1 MKNKKTIK
9 KIVIGLV
16 VAILLLG
23 VYAVLTSE
31 NNVVENTSS
40 LSSLVG
46 SGNFG
51 QVQESNTDLANAE
64 ILRILGSIQN
74 INLDDDIFKNP
85 VFRELED
92 SRFTIPRPIAIGR
105 PNPFLPI
112 GFDAFVQGDIN
123 RNISTGS
130 IQDFES
136 PNIESTSQPIN
147 ENQAATSFFN

>member
-9 KIVIGLV
+9 NIIIGLV

-23 VYAVLTSE
+23 VYAVITSGAENQGGSSGSSSLTS
-31 NNVVENTSS
+31 
-40 LSSLVG
+40 LIG
-46 SGNFG
+46 SGNLG

-74 INLDDDIFKNP
+74 IDLDDDIFNNP

-92 SRFTIPRPIAIGR
+92 SRFTIPKPVLIGR

-112 GFDAFVQGDIN
+112 GFDALVQTQ
-123 RNISTGS
+123 TGGTQELEVGGT
-130 IQDFES
+130 IVEDTGLQQDGND
-136 PNIESTSQPIN
+136 PTG
-147 ENQAATSFFN
+147 FFAQ